1 MQGEGGV
8 EVGVE
13 RTIGVARQCKQTR
26 ERLCTYLHPA
36 SAILRAYIFPMSPI
50 PMMPTTAS
58 PILTIGE
65 PRAQRTRLAQEK
77 AWYRGGVRDRRAV

>member
-1 MQGEGGV
+1 
-8 EVGVE
+8 VGVE
-13 RTIGVARQCKQTR
+13 RTINVARQCKQTR
-26 ERLCTYLHPA
+26 ARLCTYLHPA

-77 AWYRGGVRDRRAV
+77 ACWRCGVRDRRVVWWWM

>member
-1 MQGEGGV
+1 MV
-8 EVGVE
+8 LEVGVE
-13 RTIGVARQCKQTR
+13 RTICVVRQCKQTR
-26 ERLCTYLHPA
+26 ARLCTYLHPA
-36 SAILRAYIFPMSPI
+36 SAILLAYIFPISPI

-77 AWYRGGVRDRRAV
+77 ACWRCGVRDRKAVW